1 MKLNSLIYDK
11 VSSSL
16 VLARRLRSCYVMVF
30 FDIDLLLSDLD
41 RLVSDF
47 DRLFLSDIDFLLS
60 SFDWL
65 VLPWTSE
72 NVLESWLVRAEIGFS
87 FGFAALFHHNNVNSD
102 NTIRVGELPFAHRLH
117 GSRLLFIRLDVL
129 RTRLISCYS
138 LCLVKNGRLRPM
150 DLLDCLFLWH
160 SNTSSHA
167 VILASA
173 VFVVFHP
180 QFRSGLWLLLRPP
193 QSVSIQITKLV
204 IVSRGEWA

>member
-1 MKLNSLIYDK
+1 LNSIIYDR

-72 NVLESWLVRAEIGFS
+72 NVLESWLVRAGIGFS
-87 FGFAALFHHNNVNSD
+87 FGFAARLPIACMAAGFCSFDSMSCALVLFRVIRSALSRMADCVRWICSIASSSGIAIPPVMRSSLRRRYLSSSTRSLGAAFGCCYAHHN
-102 NTIRVGELPFAHRLH
+102 
-117 GSRLLFIRLDVL
+117 
-129 RTRLISCYS
+129 
-138 LCLVKNGRLRPM
+138 
-150 DLLDCLFLWH
+150 
-160 SNTSSHA
+160 
-167 VILASA
+167 
-173 VFVVFHP
+173 
-180 QFRSGLWLLLRPP
+180 Q
-193 QSVSIQITKLV
+193 
-204 IVSRGEWA
+204 